1 MAWPLRVNQSWYFS
15 TFLKKACIETMP
27 QKGIKI
33 GVVSVKSERRLEL
46 TDIICHLTLS
56 FGFTIKKISS
66 INLTL
71 LSVIC
76 TYSGAEES
84 FQ

>member
-1 MAWPLRVNQSWYFS
+1 
-15 TFLKKACIETMP
+15 MP

-84 FQ
+84 FQWYCLWPPRMTRREETFCVHAHI